1 MNVFPIYN
9 ELAFDPTDQALTH
22 TQSNREYGRSKKAS
36 MTRVGRKS
44 FLFVGMVYACAGL
57 FGYMCFLE
65 ATKPDLLK
73 NFKVSG
79 SSVSGI
85 MDVLRV
91 GFGFALIFSYPI
103 VVWEARHMLQQELL
117 SVKSPARSGGGGG
130 GSVSSEYEQASGT
143 ERTSL
148 NAEADSEAPGVPQRG
163 PLSKGSQRL
172 MEVETQNGK
181 KTVAVLSHL
190 YRNAIIL
197 PRQARYKHTSRENSK
212 KTIVFSGEGE
222 EHAETSWAIHFLLC
236 ACENGIIEPF
246 IYKCDHFTKP
256 GSGQT

>member
-57 FGYMCFLE
+57 FGYLCFLE

-181 KTVAVLSHL
+181 KTVVVLSHL

-197 PRQARYKHTSRENSK
+197 PRQARYKQRESTQK
-212 KTIVFSGEGE
+212 RLR
-222 EHAETSWAIHFLLC
+222 FLRRGRG
-236 ACENGIIEPF
+236 AC
-246 IYKCDHFTKP
+246 
-256 GSGQT
+256 

>member
-1 MNVFPIYN
+1 
-9 ELAFDPTDQALTH
+9 
-22 TQSNREYGRSKKAS
+22 
-36 MTRVGRKS
+36 
-44 FLFVGMVYACAGL
+44 
-57 FGYMCFLE
+57 MCFLE

-148 NAEADSEAPGVPQRG
+148 NADSEAPGVPQRG

-236 ACENGIIEPF
+236 ACETGIIKPF
-246 IYKCDHFTKP
+246 IYKCDHFTKT